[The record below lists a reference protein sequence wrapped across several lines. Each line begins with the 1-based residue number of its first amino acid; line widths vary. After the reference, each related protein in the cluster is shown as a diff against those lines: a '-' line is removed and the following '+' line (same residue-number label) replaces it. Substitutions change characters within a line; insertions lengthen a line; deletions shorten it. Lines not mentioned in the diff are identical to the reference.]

1 MQGLREE
8 SGSGTMIA
16 SLFCCLQQECEMVT
30 SVYFFLGFVFG
41 FAGMLRIGEEPVAG
55 SGALL
60 VSGLLVMAGID
71 RLCRGENETNN

>member
-1 MQGLREE
+1 
-8 SGSGTMIA
+8 
-16 SLFCCLQQECEMVT
+16 MVT